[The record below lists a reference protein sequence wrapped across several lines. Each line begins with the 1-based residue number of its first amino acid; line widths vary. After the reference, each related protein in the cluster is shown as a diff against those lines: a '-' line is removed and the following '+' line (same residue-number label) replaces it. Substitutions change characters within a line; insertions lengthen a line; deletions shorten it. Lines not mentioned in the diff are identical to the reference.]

1 MSDPS
6 LHQIQAWL
14 HTFVA
19 EPGDQ
24 AVALQAAEEKAGFAD
39 GSAEQLVLPSP
50 TLSPR
55 ERIQI
60 YRGMYLLRMQEA
72 LEIDFP
78 AVAWYVGEADFK
90 TLVAEYVRS
99 YPSQSYTL
107 DHLGRHFS
115 QFLVE
120 NNWRNEGEILGELAR
135 LEWTL
140 CLVAV
145 AHDAD
150 TVTMETLS
158 EVPEENFLDLQLEP
172 VPALSQLKFTYDV
185 NSLFKTWSNGEEPAT
200 PSPGPIHL
208 VCWRHDLRVWRQE
221 LSDAANEF
229 LELLCD
235 GRPLGASLDQVQQA
249 HEVSEEQLFSWF
261 QNWLQE
267 GFFAKYSLSI

>member
-1 MSDPS
+1 MPGQPS
-6 LHQIQAWL
+6 LEQVQAWL
-14 HTFVA
+14 HTFVV
-19 EPGDQ
+19 EPGEQ
-24 AVALQAAEEKAGFAD
+24 ACALQAAEEKAGLSE

-50 TLSPR
+50 TLSPK

-90 TLVAEYVRS
+90 SLVADYVRS

-107 DHLGRHFS
+107 DHLGRHFD

-120 NNWRNEGEILGELAR
+120 KNWHEQGEILGELAT

-150 TVTMETLS
+150 TLTMETLGQ
-158 EVPEENFLDLQLEP
+158 VPEERFLDLRLEP
-172 VPALSQLKFTYDV
+172 VPALSVLKFNYDV
-185 NSLFKTWSNGEEPAT
+185 NSVFKAWSNGEEPSA
-200 PSPGPIHL
+200 PAREPL
-208 VCWRHDLRVWRQE
+208 NRVCWRHNWKVWRQE
-221 LSDAANEF
+221 LSDSAFDF
-229 LELLCD
+229 LNHLCD
-235 GRPLGASLDQVQQA
+235 GHSLGTSLDHVQQA

-261 QNWLQE
+261 QDWLEE
-267 GFFAKYSLSI
+267 GFFAQFRV